1 MKFVQK
7 KEIPPKYILL
17 GMTVLCIILMLLSL
31 LFENVVAPLKHVT
44 GVVITPM
51 QNGVNSIGVYINE
64 QLDTLQ
70 DIRNLMEENEQLKA
84 TILEYQT
91 NNKEYQQDLIEL
103 RELRTLYEL
112 DEKFPDYH
120 KIAARVIANDGD
132 NWFHEFVI
140 DCGTKQGVS
149 VNCNVIAGNGLVG
162 IVTEV
167 GPNYAIVRSII
178 DDSSSVRGMFLTNSM
193 LCTVQGDQTQIT
205 DGYIT
210 ISNIDK
216 DLEIEN
222 GTEVV
227 TSHVSD
233 KYLPG
238 ITIGYASDVQVDSNN
253 LTSSGKLTPVVDFK
267 NLQTVLVITD
277 LKQTLSE

>member
-91 NNKEYQQDLIEL
+91 NNKEYQQDLI
-103 RELRTLYEL
+103 
-112 DEKFPDYH
+112 
-120 KIAARVIANDGD
+120 
-132 NWFHEFVI
+132 
-140 DCGTKQGVS
+140 
-149 VNCNVIAGNGLVG
+149 
-162 IVTEV
+162 
-167 GPNYAIVRSII
+167 
-178 DDSSSVRGMFLTNSM
+178 
-193 LCTVQGDQTQIT
+193 
-205 DGYIT
+205 
-210 ISNIDK
+210 
-216 DLEIEN
+216 
-222 GTEVV
+222 
-227 TSHVSD
+227 
-233 KYLPG
+233 
-238 ITIGYASDVQVDSNN
+238 
-253 LTSSGKLTPVVDFK
+253 
-267 NLQTVLVITD
+267 
-277 LKQTLSE
+277 